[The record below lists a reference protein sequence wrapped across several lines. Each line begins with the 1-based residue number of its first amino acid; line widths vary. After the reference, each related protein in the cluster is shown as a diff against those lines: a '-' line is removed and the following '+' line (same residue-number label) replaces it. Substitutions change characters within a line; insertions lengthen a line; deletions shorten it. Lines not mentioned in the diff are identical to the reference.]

1 MATSISVKNVPD
13 RIAAKLRERAA
24 RHHRSLQGEVL
35 SILEASVTPQRL
47 SVAELRAEIDALAL
61 ATPDEA
67 VTMVRELRD
76 GRQGHGQG
84 S

>member
-1 MATSISVKNVPD
+1 MPISISVKNVPD
-13 RIAAKLRERAA
+13 QIAAKLKERAA
-24 RHHRSLQGEVL
+24 RHHRSLQGEIL

-47 SVAELRAEIDALAL
+47 SVAELREEIDALAL
-61 ATPDEA
+61 TTPDEA

-76 GRQGHGQG
+76 GRQGYRQD